1 MKTFV
6 NRRFAPRIYSQFPVP
21 ISIIYRG
28 QKSAGEGIVQE
39 LSRVGCRILGK
50 DPVVA
55 GETLTVRIELP
66 SSPKSLIIEQATVR
80 WVKGLEFGV
89 VFHDLPQ
96 REANRLQHLL
106 EALLSS
112 ESYSRPAG
120 SLNVKPPVA

>member
-1 MKTFV
+1 MTNK
-6 NRRFAPRIYSQFPVP
+6 RFALRVDSGLPVQ
-21 ISIIYRG
+21 ISVLYLGHVSEG
-28 QKSAGEGIVQE
+28 QGILQE